1 MAQQSGESDVSL
13 TIPSTSLS
21 LFDNN
26 SNYVVDGATGSRSQ
40 VMFINFKNEFLQ
52 DINVRKALSMCIDK
66 ESYAK
71 GLNKGASEPANGL
84 FPDSFDFGGKD
95 LKGYSYD
102 LEGAKNYWM
111 KRVIKIQTET
121 VL

>member
-1 MAQQSGESDVSL
+1 
-13 TIPSTSLS
+13 
-21 LFDNN
+21 
-26 SNYVVDGATGSRSQ
+26 
-40 VMFINFKNEFLQ
+40 
-52 DINVRKALSMCIDK
+52 MCIDK

>member
-1 MAQQSGESDVSL
+1 
-13 TIPSTSLS
+13 
-21 LFDNN
+21 
-26 SNYVVDGATGSRSQ
+26 
-40 VMFINFKNEFLQ
+40 MFVKL
-52 DINVRKALSMCIDK
+52 LSMCIDK

-102 LEGAKNYWM
+102 LEGAKNY
-111 KRVIKIQTET
+111 
-121 VL
+121 

>member
-1 MAQQSGESDVSL
+1 
-13 TIPSTSLS
+13 
-21 LFDNN
+21 
-26 SNYVVDGATGSRSQ
+26 
-40 VMFINFKNEFLQ
+40 MFINFKKEFLQ